1 MPSSTMPSSLDE
13 RIKSFMAAGPY
24 AVVGA
29 SSNRDKYGNKVLR
42 AYQQHGLEVYPIN
55 PRATE
60 IEGLKAY
67 ASLADVPVKLRAISI
82 ITPPAITEQVVEAAA
97 AAGVRMVWMQPG
109 AESEAAVKM
118 AEDAGMEVIAG
129 GPCFLVLA
137 HYHE

>member
-1 MPSSTMPSSLDE
+1 MTGSLDE
-13 RIKSFMAAGPY
+13 IIKSFMAGGPY

-29 SSNRDKYGNKVLR
+29 SSDRDKYGNKVLR
-42 AYQQHGLEVYPIN
+42 AYQQRGMEVYPIN

-67 ASLADVPVKLRAISI
+67 ATLADVPVKLRAISV
-82 ITPPAITEQVVEAAA
+82 ITPPAITEHVVEAAA

-109 AESEAAVKM
+109 AESNEAIRK
-118 AEDAGMEVIAG
+118 AEALGMEVIAG

-137 HYHE
+137 HYRE

>member
-1 MPSSTMPSSLDE
+1 MNSGLDE
-13 RIKSFMAAGPY
+13 RIKSFMASGPY

-29 SSNRDKYGNKVLR
+29 SSDRDKYGNKVLR
-42 AYQQHGLEVYPIN
+42 AYQQRGMEVYPIN

-60 IEGLKAY
+60 IEGLRAY
-67 ASLADVPVKLRAISI
+67 ATLGDVPVKLRAISV

-97 AAGVRMVWMQPG
+97 AAGIQIVWMQPG
-109 AESEAAVKM
+109 AESVEAIRK
-118 AEDAGMEVIAG
+118 AEAYGMEVIAG

>member
-1 MPSSTMPSSLDE
+1 MTDSLDD
-13 RIKSFMAAGPY
+13 RIKSFMAGGPY

-29 SSNRDKYGNKVLR
+29 SSDREKYGNKVLR
-42 AYQQHGLEVYPIN
+42 AYQQHGMEVYPIN

-67 ASLADVPVKLRAISI
+67 ATLADVPAKLRAISV

-109 AESEAAVKM
+109 AESDEAIRK
-118 AEDAGMEVIAG
+118 AEALGMEVIAG

-137 HYHE
+137 HYRE